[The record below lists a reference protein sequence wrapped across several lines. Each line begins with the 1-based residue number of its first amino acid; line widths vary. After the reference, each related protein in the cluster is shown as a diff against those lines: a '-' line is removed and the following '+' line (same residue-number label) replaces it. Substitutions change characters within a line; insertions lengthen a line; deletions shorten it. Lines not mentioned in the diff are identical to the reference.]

1 MDIGKKVR
9 QARLALGYD
18 QQELARAVG
27 LTREAIVNIEG
38 GKRRLKAEE
47 LWAIAR
53 VLERPIVYFL
63 QEEEGPRLA
72 VVARR
77 GDTATREAK
86 RAELWLRRHFGE
98 YQQILRLLGRTGRP
112 AVSLD
117 WPDGGTV
124 VSQARAAAGEQRK
137 YHGLEADPVVNLRD
151 YLESHVFIPVFGQ
164 AVEDTGF
171 CGILLMAENDA
182 AVAMLVNQKLLTSR
196 ANFTM
201 AHEYGHLLWKLRQ
214 GESGD
219 DVCYREPS
227 GHNEEMFANAFA
239 AHFLAPDQALI
250 EERSAVVPS
259 EPETIMALAARY
271 GLSFT
276 AMTYRLQNL
285 GLLTPDEANS
295 LREQTSPASLPSF
308 SREGESFSA
317 ISPLYWRLV
326 LEAYFQEELD
336 AARCGEMLDK
346 SALEFEAL
354 VGDLDAELVEEEA
367 LLEAAR

>member
-1 MDIGKKVR
+1 MDIGRKVR

-27 LTREAIVNIEG
+27 LNREAIVNIEG

-53 VLERPIVYFL
+53 VLERPVVYFL

-86 RAELWLRRHFGE
+86 RAELWLRRHFSE
-98 YQQILRLLGRTGRP
+98 YQQVLHLLGYTGRP

-117 WPDGGTV
+117 WPDESTV
-124 VSQARAAAGEQRK
+124 IRQARAAAGEQRK
-137 YHGLEADPVVNLRD
+137 CHGLEAEPVVNLRD
-151 YLESHVFIPVFGQ
+151 YLERYVRIPVFGQ
-164 AVEDTGF
+164 TVEDTDF
-171 CGILLMAENDA
+171 CGMLLMAENGAA
-182 AVAMLVNQKLLTSR
+182 AVMLVNQKLLASR

-214 GESGD
+214 GKSGD
-219 DVCYREPS
+219 DVCYREAS
-227 GHNEEMFANAFA
+227 DHNEEMFANAFA
-239 AHFLAPDQALI
+239 AHFLAPDEALI
-250 EERSAVVPS
+250 EEQPEVMPS

-285 GLLTPDEANS
+285 KLLTPDQANS
-295 LREQTSPASLPSF
+295 LRKQTSPAALPSF
-308 SREGESFSA
+308 SWEGQSFSA

-354 VGDLDAELVEEEA
+354 VGDLDAEPIEEKA
-367 LLEAAR
+367 LLEAAG